1 MSSLEENLE
10 KPLIPFWKCQAWKAI
25 LWPQSNSCAVHL
37 LLTGCLSLSSLCLV
51 LTPFLQACPFPPSP
65 RAALGGPNNRP
76 HCPLESVG
84 RPQSLTQGSSASS
97 SACCFLSPEYWAFCF
112 HVLSCSRPS
121 APPRLSYLL
130 AYVPHLD
137 NLAVEH

>member
-65 RAALGGPNNRP
+65 RAALGAFILITISCVSPFSIAFL
-76 HCPLESVG
+76 HVYFTV
-84 RPQSLTQGSSASS
+84 SLLQ
-97 SACCFLSPEYWAFCF
+97 
-112 HVLSCSRPS
+112 
-121 APPRLSYLL
+121 
-130 AYVPHLD
+130 
-137 NLAVEH
+137 